1 MANGFKQLNI
11 NYTFISTELQELML
25 KKKTWMVVS
34 AIAWFTIMKLDISM
48 LISDERKKKV
58 VFTSRKYKQV
68 HQTGDFQL
76 LPLKEAQWYLWG
88 RDSQSINKL
97 LFVSINLAWLHT
109 SRSTNQRQKHQKV
122 IIVLSSFLISF
133 QVAKS
138 IYNKRF
144 G

>member
-1 MANGFKQLNI
+1 
-11 NYTFISTELQELML
+11 ML
-25 KKKTWMVVS
+25 KKQKKNPWMIGS

-97 LFVSINLAWLHT
+97 LFVSINLAWLQIKDKNI
-109 SRSTNQRQKHQKV
+109 RK
-122 IIVLSSFLISF
+122 LL
-133 QVAKS
+133 
-138 IYNKRF
+138 
-144 G
+144 